1 MEHYEACLEAVNGP
15 SPPEYVLLSEKLFEK
30 EPEVWEQRASN
41 SSSVW
46 VLLDKKELDR
56 LSTVSSSSG
65 LCGVFSVPNWRLSEL
80 LDRDFFLIAWELQ
93 DPGNVG
99 TLIRSCAALT
109 QGVSIFVGGCSPWS
123 SKVARAS
130 AGALLKHPVVELSLN
145 DGLDA
150 LKFLSTN
157 KVELYST
164 SPRGGAALSVLS
176 TKKKQ
181 AVLLGHESR
190 GLPQSIQDETELLTI
205 NMSAGSES
213 LNVAVAGSLA
223 CYERSRVF

>member
-1 MEHYEACLEAVNGP
+1 MSSLLRPGKHSRLLKELRLISRGKDDRFLMEHYEACLEAVNGP

-145 DGLDA
+145 DGFCL
-150 LKFLSTN
+150 
-157 KVELYST
+157 LYT
-164 SPRGGAALSVLS
+164 SPSPRDR
-176 TKKKQ
+176 T
-181 AVLLGHESR
+181 
-190 GLPQSIQDETELLTI
+190 
-205 NMSAGSES
+205 
-213 LNVAVAGSLA
+213 
-223 CYERSRVF
+223 RSRMPSSA